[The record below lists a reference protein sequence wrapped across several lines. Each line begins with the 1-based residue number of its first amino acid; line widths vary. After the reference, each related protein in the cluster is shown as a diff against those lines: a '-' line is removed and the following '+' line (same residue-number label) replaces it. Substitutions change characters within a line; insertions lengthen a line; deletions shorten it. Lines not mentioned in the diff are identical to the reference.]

1 VLLVLAA
8 LGAWRWNQSRSA
20 AARKPDISATVTQ
33 VQKLLDEALAAAR
46 QGDQEQFRKTVEDL
60 REYPGTGEHLNLLLG
75 VGLIFSGDH
84 AAALKQI
91 SRVPPAGT
99 LRRPMLQWS
108 AECLMRLQRWGEAE
122 QLLKLLIEEDP
133 TDPDNHRNLATVYH
147 NLGAMDF
154 ALAALQETGRLDPDD
169 HRAFR
174 LAGLILNADYA
185 NYTEAILQYRQAL
198 EKSPPEEVER
208 AIRTELAQCLIEQ
221 RDYTAALEILEPVSE
236 AVPVLVMRSECLWSM
251 GELEESRKLL
261 TQAEQ
266 ERPDSVRVRLLRARM
281 LLDEGDRQGAI
292 AIYEELLAKEP
303 HDFQTRYQL
312 ALAYQ
317 AAGETE
323 AYEREL
329 ARYRES
335 EVKRGELFDM
345 YREAMQRPADFEIR
359 ERLASLC
366 EELGQRELAE
376 TWRKAALSAR
386 ELAGQPPQEA
396 WRQRERPRSD
406 RSDEERAGAH

>member
-1 VLLVLAA
+1 VKSRNQGSRKTLWIGGSLLLVGALLAA
-8 LGAWRWNQSRSA
+8 WLWQGGQPRLPQ
-20 AARKPDISATVTQ
+20 KPEIATTVVQ
-33 VQKLLDEALAAAR
+33 VQGLLDDALAAAR
-46 QGDQEQFRKTVEDL
+46 QGDQEQFRKSVEAL

-75 VGLIFSGDH
+75 VGLTFSGDH
-84 AAALKQI
+84 VAALKQI
-91 SRVPPAGT
+91 SRVPPVGT
-99 LRRPMLQWS
+99 LRQPMLQWS

-122 QLLKLLIEEDP
+122 QLLKLLIEEVP
-133 TDPDNHRNLATVYH
+133 TDPENHRNLATVYH

-154 ALAALQETGRLDPDD
+154 ALAALQETERLDPSD

-185 NYTEAILQYRQAL
+185 NYTEAIGQYRQAL
-198 EKSPPEEVER
+198 EKSPPVEVER

-221 RDYTAALEILEPVSE
+221 RDYTAALEVLEPVSE
-236 AVPVLVMRSECLWSM
+236 GVPVLVMRSECLWSM
-251 GELEESRKLL
+251 GELDQAQRLL
-261 TQAEQ
+261 AQAEQ

-281 LLDEGDRQGAI
+281 LLDEGDRQAAI

-317 AAGETE
+317 AAGDTA

-335 EVKRGELFDM
+335 EVKRSELFDM

-359 ERLASLC
+359 ERLATLC

-376 TWRKAALSAR
+376 TWRKAARSAR
-386 ELAGQPPQEA
+386 ELAGQ
-396 WRQRERPRSD
+396 
-406 RSDEERAGAH
+406 AGG

>member
-1 VLLVLAA
+1 
-8 LGAWRWNQSRSA
+8 
-20 AARKPDISATVTQ
+20 VTQ
-33 VQKLLDEALAAAR
+33 VQRLLDEALAAAR
-46 QGDQEQFRKTVEDL
+46 RGDQEKFRTTVEAL

-91 SRVPPAGT
+91 TRVPPAGT

-122 QLLKLLIEEDP
+122 QLLKLLIEEDAS
-133 TDPDNHRNLATVYH
+133 DPENHRNLATVYH

-154 ALAALQETGRLDPDD
+154 ALAALQETERLDPED

-198 EKSPPEEVER
+198 EKSPPEEVQR

-251 GELEESRKLL
+251 GELDESRKLL
-261 TQAEQ
+261 AQAEQ

-281 LLDEGDRQGAI
+281 QLDEGDRQGAI

-335 EVKRGELFDM
+335 EVKRSELFDM
-345 YREAMQRPADFEIR
+345 YRAAMQRPADFEIR
-359 ERLASLC
+359 ERLAALC
-366 EELGQRELAE
+366 DELGQRALAE

-386 ELAGQPPQEA
+386 ELAGQSPP
-396 WRQRERPRSD
+396 
-406 RSDEERAGAH
+406 